1 MLKNWEFDPKLSRQL
16 LAQMIVM
23 DELPFSIVHY
33 AGFVEFVKSLNP
45 LFEMVSRNTIKDDIM
60 KLYYEKKL
68 ITSEGFKR
76 YPGRVSLTTDMWT
89 SNQTLGYMCVTA
101 HFIDMKWKLHKK
113 IIRFCML
120 ETPHNGAAMF
130 NILLKSLQEWNIED
144 KLFSITVDNA
154 SVNGSM
160 IDNLRENLV
169 GKEMLHSEGALLHIR
184 CACHVFNLIVQD
196 GLTAVKSAI
205 DNIRE
210 SVKYVKSSQTRLDN
224 FNEVV
229 ARVGV
234 SSALPSVDVQTR
246 WNSTYLM
253 LQSAFPFRKAFHTL
267 GKEDRNYKFC
277 PSSAEWRRAE
287 TVCSILKVFHEA
299 TEVVAGSTYPT
310 ANLYFHE
317 VWNLKLLLEREAA
330 RKDEP
335 TRKDGVINSM
345 VENMQEKFD
354 KYWVES
360 YLSNCIPVIL
370 DPRFKK
376 EFIEFRLKQ
385 AFGSNATE
393 HVSKVEA
400 TLNGLFKE
408 YSSQMSNSS
417 NESSQGEYNDE
428 VGMEHNNLA
437 DWDKHLSNKQR
448 QPTNELE
455 TYLKEDLFP
464 RRDDFNILEWW
475 ALHSSK
481 YPVLS
486 RIARD
491 ILAVPAS
498 VVPSESAFSTG
509 QRVVSDYRSRLKST
523 TVETLICLQDWLK
536 HVQSLAHIVDDDD
549 L

>member
-1 MLKNWEFDPKLSRQL
+1 
-16 LAQMIVM
+16 
-23 DELPFSIVHY
+23 
-33 AGFVEFVKSLNP
+33 
-45 LFEMVSRNTIKDDIM
+45 MVSRNTIKDDIM
-60 KLYYEKKL
+60 KLYYEKKF

-234 SSALPSVDVQTR
+234 SCALPSVDVQTR

-360 YLSNCIPVIL
+360 YLANCIPVIL

-408 YSSQMSNSS
+408 YSSQMSNSL

-428 VGMEHNNLA
+428 VGTAQNNLA
-437 DWDKHLSNKQR
+437 DWDKHLRNKQR

-455 TYLKEDLFP
+455 TYLKEDIFP

-523 TVETLICLQDWLK
+523 TVEALICLQDWLK
-536 HVQSLAHIVDDDD
+536 HVQSLAHVVDDDD